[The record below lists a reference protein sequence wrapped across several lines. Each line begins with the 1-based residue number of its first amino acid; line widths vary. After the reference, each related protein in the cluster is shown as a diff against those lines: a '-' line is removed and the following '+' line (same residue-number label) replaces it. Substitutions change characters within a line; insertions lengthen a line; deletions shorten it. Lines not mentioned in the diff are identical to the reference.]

1 MCFNYDFESISSRK
15 YVRAP
20 QRERRKWSHEG
31 LIYHGGCIF
40 KMKKKKKEAR
50 KAGKLTAAPT
60 GPPALGTRR
69 GPRKPEVAGC
79 SRGHLTTCDEEGTGG
94 SSRAGQGHVAPSGL
108 PLLPGD
114 AEEGRRPV
122 CGERRS
128 GSRPTWTRGC
138 AAQEPGLCSRKA
150 WGRVEKKWE
159 AHNRKEV

>member
-1 MCFNYDFESISSRK
+1 M
-15 YVRAP
+15 
-20 QRERRKWSHEG
+20 
-31 LIYHGGCIF
+31 
-40 KMKKKKKEAR
+40 KKKEAR

-79 SRGHLTTCDEEGTGG
+79 SRGHLTTCDEEGGTGG

-122 CGERRS
+122 CGDTGVRGS
-128 GSRPTWTRGC
+128 GAGPLLSKSVGSSREG
-138 AAQEPGLCSRKA
+138 AGGS
-150 WGRVEKKWE
+150 
-159 AHNRKEV
+159 